1 MTETNQQ
8 NRLYYKHNEGDIM
21 SRFKYTLHNIVG
33 HPMMEIFNL
42 LGFHDLATWIH
53 DTTFPTDSETQNE
66 DR

>member
-1 MTETNQQ
+1 
-8 NRLYYKHNEGDIM
+8 M